1 MKEFNLEEAI
11 NGKAFYLHD
20 NYRGVIKYSVD
31 DLVSSSGNTP
41 LYPYV
46 GYILDDKGFIYKS
59 LAAWDKN
66 GKSNMAYS
74 YNATTMVDDTPPQDN
89 KKETMKKFDLK
100 AALNGEPIN
109 ANGQKCYVVREVTEL
124 LDDQSLRRFVVIFPD
139 SFTNAEIWD
148 EHDLIDDIG
157 MWEEPELTSEQVL
170 EKAYSEDLIVCLENN
185 DGEFFEGVPVAKTKD
200 SRYLVKD
207 CCDFSLIDNEGG
219 VWLKEGAQTT
229 KSDTITV
236 TLPKPFKPKSGDGY
250 YYINEYGVQFTRHYD
265 EDDDSDVGIAENAQC
280 YRTREDAQKWIDFM
294 KGMME

>member
-46 GYILDDKGFIYKS
+46 GYILDDKGLIYKS

-157 MWEEPELTSEQVL
+157 MWEEP
-170 EKAYSEDLIVCLENN
+170 KIRAED
-185 DGEFFEGVPVAKTKD
+185 
-200 SRYLVKD
+200 
-207 CCDFSLIDNEGG
+207 
-219 VWLKEGAQTT
+219 
-229 KSDTITV
+229 
-236 TLPKPFKPKSGDGY
+236 LPKPFKPKDGDTY
-250 YYINEYGVQFTRHYD
+250 FYICGFKIFKINKFFGNSTFDIGNSQN
-265 EDDDSDVGIAENAQC
+265 GQC
-280 YRTREDAQKWIDFM
+280 FHTEEDAQKWLDFM
-294 KGMME
+294 KGMLE